1 MKKVLSLI
9 GLFMLII
16 SFNTSTIA
24 MPAPYVDAFVDYE
37 TFLNG
42 VEYYLGDTHYFEP
55 NEIDL
60 HEDYYVSYQ
69 IKHYA
74 YNRKSFNM
82 GGNPM
87 FIYQSK
93 EKSNDYHFEL
103 YMKLKPGQET
113 MTRLSTLNEGH
124 YAVLFGEYNSY
135 VQIRTINDTPLPE
148 SEIQRIFQLIC
159 VIYGK
164 TWTVSS

>member
-9 GLFMLII
+9 GLFMVII

-24 MPAPYVDAFVDYE
+24 MQAPYIDAFIDYE
-37 TFLNG
+37 AFLNG
-42 VEYYLGDTHYFEP
+42 VEYYLGDTYYFEP

-69 IKHYA
+69 IKHDA

-82 GGNPM
+82 GGNPL

-93 EKSNDYHFEL
+93 DKRNDYHFEL
-103 YMKLKPGQET
+103 HLKMKPGQEA
-113 MTRLSTLNEGH
+113 MMRSSSSGSFH
-124 YAVLFGEYNSY
+124 VLQGENNSY
-135 VQIRTINDTPLPE
+135 VQIRILNDTPLPE
-148 SEIQRIFQLIC
+148 SEIEKIFQFIC
-159 VIYGK
+159 TIYSK